1 MTKILLANKPRFE
14 APSPSMHSRPYKT
27 VTANLIESE
36 NVKNFTMKNPQTKT
50 PNGKIPSH
58 EANFGP
64 KAEDG
69 YYQESLEAIERMKK
83 EYDRLLAVEKAKNK
97 SLQGKDFEFYWFVC
111 R

>member
-1 MTKILLANKPRFE
+1 
-14 APSPSMHSRPYKT
+14 MHSRPYKT

-36 NVKNFTMKNPQTKT
+36 NGKNLTVKNPQTKT

-58 EANFGP
+58 EANFGR
-64 KAEDG
+64 KDEDG

-83 EYDRLLAVEKAKNK
+83 EYDRLLAIEKAKNK
-97 SLQGKDFEFYWFVC
+97 SLQGKHFKLNSFIS